1 MKRSVWLFGLM
12 ERIMAE
18 ADSPLRIS
26 FDWLCQTACSDAGVV
41 YLREPKREADKCMA
55 FSGSGIR
62 CIPVAEADLALL
74 EAAKKACRKETPSEE
89 NDASKEAPSEDHN
102 AGKEAPSDILS
113 FKLSFE
119 EADAFGGISFARGSV
134 TNEKWLQEALVSF
147 STAVYRELM
156 SGFWNSEAPEMLRG
170 ENVCMNYSRD
180 GSQPNTLDHVSF
192 SIRRGQFTVIMGR
205 SGSGKSTLLN
215 IIGGMLTPTEGELW
229 FGDQNVASF
238 GRKQRTAYRRDYLG
252 FVFQNYN
259 LIGELTARENV
270 EVAISL
276 AKNADSAEDLLRQ
289 VGLEK
294 KQASYPTHMS
304 GGEQQRVSIARAL
317 VKRPQILLCDEP
329 TGALDT
335 ENAKKIMILLQSI
348 VRQND
353 IAVVMVTHNPEFISL
368 ADHYI
373 EMENG
378 RIKTDLYQPFP
389 YSAED
394 LA

>member
-1 MKRSVWLFGLM
+1 MKRSVWLFGLI
-12 ERIMAE
+12 ERIMAD

-26 FDWLCQTACSDAGVV
+26 FDWLCQTACSDAGVL
-41 YLREPKREADKCMA
+41 YLREPKAEANRCMA
-55 FSGSGIR
+55 FSDSGIH
-62 CIPVAEADLALL
+62 CIPVSEADKALL
-74 EAAKKACRKETPSEE
+74 EAAKNACTKQEPSEE
-89 NDASKEAPSEDHN
+89 NDAGKKEVPN
-102 AGKEAPSDILS
+102 DILS

-119 EADAFGGISFARGSV
+119 EADAFGGISFAHGSV
-134 TNEKWLQEALVSF
+134 TNEKWLQEALTSF
-147 STAVYRELM
+147 STAVYRELLA
-156 SGFWNSEAPEMLRG
+156 GFWDSEAPEMLRG
-170 ENVCMNYSRD
+170 EKICMNYSRD
-180 GSQPNTLDHVSF
+180 GSLPNTLDHVSF

-335 ENAKKIMILLQSI
+335 ENAKKVMILLQSI
-348 VRQND
+348 VRQSD

-389 YSAED
+389 YKAED